1 MSQVLALK
9 FSSANPEQLL
19 GILSTEEVLEVI
31 RARVRQEL
39 EPEIRDEYESRVSDA
54 EDEASDAEG
63 RADGWECDA
72 TGLYRGIEKALTQ
85 NWEEAKLT
93 LQRTMQDYGQDI
105 D

>member
-9 FSSANPEQLL
+9 FSSADPEQLL

-39 EPEIRDEYESRVSDA
+39 EPEIRDEYEGRVNDA